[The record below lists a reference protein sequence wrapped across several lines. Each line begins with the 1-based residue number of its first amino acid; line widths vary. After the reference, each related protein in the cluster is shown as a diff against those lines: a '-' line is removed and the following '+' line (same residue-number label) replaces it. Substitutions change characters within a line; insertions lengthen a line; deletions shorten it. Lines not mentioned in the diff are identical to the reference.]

1 MNICKQQRR
10 EGKSR
15 PGQTHR
21 VKPATLNNHQDTSEE
36 AASVSVYNLFHVMET
51 KEKERKVTPE
61 KTLESLILLFICYDK
76 TTGYLNSNLAIFV
89 FKSFV

>member
-51 KEKERKVTPE
+51 KECMF
-61 KTLESLILLFICYDK
+61 L
-76 TTGYLNSNLAIFV
+76 
-89 FKSFV
+89 